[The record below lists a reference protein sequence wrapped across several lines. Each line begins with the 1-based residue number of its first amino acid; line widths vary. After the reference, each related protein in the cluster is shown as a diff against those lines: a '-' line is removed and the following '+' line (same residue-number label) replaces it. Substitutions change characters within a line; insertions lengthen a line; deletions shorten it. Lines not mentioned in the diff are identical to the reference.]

1 MPCDNLKREIFE
13 EIAAIVGPE
22 NILNSQAELICYSYD
37 ASLSAALP
45 CAVIH
50 FDNASHIS
58 PVVKVLSRE
67 KIHFTARAAGT
78 NLCGAAVNLKGGVIL
93 NLSRLKKI
101 RQIDTVNKIAVVEP
115 GVVNW
120 TLQQELAK
128 YGFFYAPDPASQKV
142 CTIGGNIAQNAGG
155 PQCLKYGVTCDHV
168 EKLEIVLPDG
178 EEKFFSR
185 SDPGPDMISLFCQ
198 SEGTLGIIKTA
209 WLKILPVPESI
220 TTMTC
225 FFDSVENSMKAV
237 SEIIAAGIIPRALEE
252 VDALSMKAGIEEG
265 EELPENAHA
274 LLLLELEGKDEKQE
288 NKIKGIFSSCGG
300 FSIESTSDS
309 QKREKLWK
317 LRKESYPA
325 LARIAENVM
334 VEDGVVPRPL
344 LPEAV
349 KRIKAILEE
358 NRLRAGLI
366 FHAGDGNIHPNIV
379 FDQRDIDETRR
390 AKKAG
395 EEILKV
401 CIELSGDISGEHGIG
416 VEKRKAM
423 NWRYDIKT
431 LELFSRVKKA
441 IDPLNLSNPDK
452 KLPVSAGQISQLNRK
467 EPPLTPLADEL
478 LREIK
483 ARYEAGICSILTSK
497 PKKSAK
503 TGKVLSSYGLD
514 RVIDFDRGNMTVTV
528 ESAITC
534 SALKNFLKENG
545 LDVELPAE
553 NISLGS
559 AVALKRYCS
568 LRGLITGM
576 DIALSNGDLVRLGGK
591 TIKSVSGYN
600 LAPVILG
607 SRGALAFILSLTLKV
622 KNPDFSKSKKEEN
635 SQDCAPESFSDPLL
649 RKIKK
654 AFDPL
659 NLFNPHIFG
668 EL

>member
-13 EIAAIVGPE
+13 EIAAVVGPE
-22 NILNSQAELICYSYD
+22 NILDSQAELICYSYD
-37 ASLSAALP
+37 ASLSAAMP

-50 FDNASHIS
+50 FDSASQLA
-58 PVVKVLSRE
+58 PVVKILARE

-101 RQIDTVNKIAVVEP
+101 RQIDTVSHIAVVEP

-120 TLQQELAK
+120 ALQQELAK

-168 EKLEIVLPDG
+168 EKLEVVLPDG
-178 EEKFFSR
+178 EERIFSR
-185 SDPGPDMISLFCQ
+185 SDHGPDMVSLFCQ
-198 SEGTLGIIKTA
+198 SEGTLGLIKTA

-237 SEIIAAGIIPRALEE
+237 SEIIASGIIPRALEE
-252 VDALSMKAGIEEG
+252 VDALSMKAGIEKG
-265 EELPENAHA
+265 EELPENAQA
-274 LLLLELEGKDEKQE
+274 LLLLELEGKDERQE
-288 NKIKGIFSSCGG
+288 KKIKEIFSSCGG

-309 QKREKLWK
+309 HKREKLWK

-334 VEDGVVPRPL
+334 VEDGVVPRPM

-349 KRIKAILEE
+349 KRIKEILSE

-431 LELFSRVKKA
+431 LDLFSRVKKA

-452 KLPVSAGQISQLNRK
+452 KLPVSAGQIKQLDRK
-467 EPPLTPLADEL
+467 EPPLTPQAAEL

-483 ARYEAGICSILTSK
+483 SRHEAGICSILTSK
-497 PKKSAK
+497 PEKKSKDGK
-503 TGKVLSSYGLD
+503 TLSCYGLD
-514 RVIDFDRGNMTVTV
+514 KIVDFDRGNMTVTV
-528 ESAITC
+528 ESGITC
-534 SALKNFLKENG
+534 SAVKKFLMENG
-545 LDVELPAE
+545 LDIDLPEE
-553 NISLGS
+553 NIALGS
-559 AVALKRYCS
+559 AAALKRYTS
-568 LRGLITGM
+568 LRALITGM

-600 LAPVILG
+600 LAPLILG
-607 SRGALAFILSLTLKV
+607 SRGAFAFILSLTLKV
-622 KNPDFSKSKKEEN
+622 KNPDFSISKTEEKPQN
-635 SQDCAPESFSDPLL
+635 RAPDFFSDPFVK
-649 RKIKK
+649 KIKK
-654 AFDPL
+654 AFDPE

-668 EL
+668 EI